1 MFFSNGFSKEVLLKS
16 KKRLYTIGAIM
27 LFIGFLSLSMP
38 LLASFAIETMVGGL
52 LLGVGLCQAFG
63 ALRGFSDGAKP
74 WQQIFMAVISFAAG
88 VIFLFNPLAGV
99 MTLSMIL
106 SAYFAVDGAAKV
118 FEYFRLRTIGGSLW
132 MLISGLL
139 SILLAVM
146 MWKNFFT
153 GASMIGIILGINLT
167 FSGISLILLGRGCS
181 EECKKL

>member
-1 MFFSNGFSKEVLLKS
+1 
-16 KKRLYTIGAIM
+16 
-27 LFIGFLSLSMP
+27 
-38 LLASFAIETMVGGL
+38 
-52 LLGVGLCQAFG
+52 
-63 ALRGFSDGAKP
+63 
-74 WQQIFMAVISFAAG
+74 
-88 VIFLFNPLAGV
+88 
-99 MTLSMIL
+99 MIL

-153 GASMIGIILGINLT
+153 GASMIGIVLGINLT